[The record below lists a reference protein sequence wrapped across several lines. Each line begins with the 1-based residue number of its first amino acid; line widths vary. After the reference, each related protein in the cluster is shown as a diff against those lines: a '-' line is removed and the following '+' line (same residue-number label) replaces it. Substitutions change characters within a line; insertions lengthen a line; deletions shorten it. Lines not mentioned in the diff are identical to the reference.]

1 MQHGNASLFLAKLIA
16 AAVLGI
22 LNDGFTLIGIN
33 AFTFNIILGAAIL
46 AAMIFN
52 IHVGRIRR
60 KGAP

>member
-1 MQHGNASLFLAKLIA
+1 VFAYAMAKSLPHDEVRALTF
-16 AAVLGI
+16 
-22 LNDGFTLIGIN
+22 FTLIGIN

-60 KGAP
+60 RGAR

>member
-1 MQHGNASLFLAKLIA
+1 MRPLAVNFTLA
-16 AAVLGI
+16 PGAAVLGM

-52 IHVGRIRR
+52 IHVARLGRRG
-60 KGAP
+60 GA